1 MIRIDIEK
9 VHQRILNI
17 AEAFDKIC
25 AEHDIPYYMLGGTML
40 DKDYANEQTMHI
52 ITHIE
57 DYQDMV
63 YKNWRTALTMGDLTL
78 RMRDVMRFL
87 KESNYIV

>member
-1 MIRIDIEK
+1 MTRIDIEE
-9 VHQRILNI
+9 VHSRILNI

-25 AEHDIPYYMLGGTML
+25 AEHDIPYYMHGETML
-40 DKDYANEQTMHI
+40 DKDYANEQIMHI
-52 ITHIE
+52 ITHIK

-63 YKNWRTALTMGDLTL
+63 YKNWRTSLTMEDWTL